1 MAQWTLPEVTTE
13 VAYLLLIVG
22 LVLVPRGLQRFR
34 IPAPLTSFAFG
45 MLAALF
51 LSEFSHDA
59 TLALLATLGI
69 SSLFLFAGL
78 EIDVDAIRRG
88 KWPLLGHLAIRAVT
102 LAMTAYV
109 MMYLFGFSW
118 QVGALVALAVLT
130 PSTGFIL
137 DTLERLGLNDNERY
151 WVTIKAVGGE
161 LMALLVLFVVL
172 QSGSM
177 ERLALSSAALAAMV
191 VVLPILFIVLGRLV
205 IPYAPGAE
213 FSLLLMVGLISA
225 YLTYKLGVYYLVGAF
240 LAGFIARLLRDRMPL
255 LASNDNLHAISLFA
269 SFFVPFYFFHKGM
282 GVPAGAFSWEALK
295 YGLLL
300 SFILL
305 PLRIGVVWVQRRFI
319 EHESAMASLRV
330 ATALSP
336 TLIFTLVLATILRE
350 KFQVQETVYGALLIY
365 AAVTTAFPSWV
376 LAKPVDFET
385 PFASDGRLST
395 GSAGAEKPAEG
406 ETATEAAQD
415 DGGSKSETRAAV

>member
-1 MAQWTLPEVTTE
+1 MTHWTLPEITTE

-51 LSEFSHDA
+51 LSEFSHDS

-88 KWPLLGHLAIRAVT
+88 KWPLLGHLVIRGFT
-102 LAMTAYV
+102 LAAAAYA
-109 MMYLFGFSW
+109 MMFLFGFSW

-137 DTLERLGLNDNERY
+137 DTLERLGLDDDERY

-161 LMALLVLFVVL
+161 LLALLVLFGVL
-172 QSGSM
+172 QSASM
-177 ERLALSSAALAAMV
+177 EKLALSSAALAAMV

-205 IPYAPGAE
+205 VPYAPGSE

-240 LAGFIARLLRDRMPL
+240 LAGFIARLLRDRMPQ
-255 LASNDNLHAISLFA
+255 LASDDNLHAISLFA

-295 YGLLL
+295 YGLMLT
-300 SFILL
+300 FILL
-305 PLRIGVVWVQRRFI
+305 PLRIGVVWLQRRFI

-376 LAKPVDFET
+376 LAKPVDFGA
-385 PFASDGRLST
+385 PFGSDGASPS
-395 GSAGAEKPAEG
+395 GPVGEGAPSEDK
-406 ETATEAAQD
+406 TATEAANNEN
-415 DGGSKSETRAAV
+415 DGKSATRATV